1 MLTSPTSHSMATDLL
16 MIALFSMPEF
26 TSTPRPP
33 IWFTGGFAY
42 STKHVGDI
50 IARQS
55 AIQLGFGLAV
65 VVMSRHIPLSRY
77 CLRILQI
84 APVCFAILYMADPFL
99 SLVSRNWRMSLIYVN
114 TAVKYTAQNLSVS
127 AINVM
132 LKKTASKEG
141 EGNSMGRAQSRGCLG
156 RCLGLILSGLLQA
169 FGLWVGTLLVPWWIC
184 AGVAVVA
191 SIPVWRLDRRNG
203 ATNGDEKTG
212 ALSPLK
218 L

>member
-1 MLTSPTSHSMATDLL
+1 MYGIVAMLTSPTSHSMATDLL

-77 CLRILQI
+77 CLRILPI

-99 SLVSRNWRMSLIYVN
+99 SLVPRNWRMPLIYVN

-132 LKKTASKEG
+132 LKRLLRRRAKGILWGVLNPEVAS
-141 EGNSMGRAQSRGCLG
+141 
-156 RCLGLILSGLLQA
+156 
-169 FGLWVGTLLVPWWIC
+169 
-184 AGVAVVA
+184 AGVV
-191 SIPVWRLDRRNG
+191 G
-203 ATNGDEKTG
+203 
-212 ALSPLK
+212 
-218 L
+218 